1 MVKAFSYV
9 RFSSG
14 RQAEGDSERRQIA
27 LAERY
32 AADHGLELDT
42 TFRDLGVSG
51 FRGSNRTK
59 GALARFIEAAG
70 TPMVPAGS
78 YLLIE
83 DFDRFS
89 REPVATALS
98 TFMKLIEAGITLVTL
113 MDQKVYSSDTLDDWT
128 ILITTLNSMS
138 TAHNESAKK
147 HARILEKWEQR
158 RQKGKRVDGL
168 KPAWIDIEQGKFVV
182 NKGRQAILTRI
193 FTEAANG
200 IGADKIARRLNADG
214 IASWGATRKDGSEP
228 SWGGTYIQ
236 NLLKG
241 RSVLGELQHHRRQE
255 NRRIPIGDPVI
266 DYYPPAI
273 THELYHAAKAGLA
286 ERSWN
291 NGRGRKGEFVTN
303 LFRGVVRCGTCGGNM
318 RVKAN
323 GRNRYQYILCAN
335 AARGTCKA
343 VRHHRYPEFEDQFLS
358 LITEVDL
365 GGDEAQ
371 DAASLNAKI
380 GELNHELTLQRARS
394 DSIAELMIATGNP
407 KFNEKL
413 VESQAEED
421 RIIKVLEC
429 LEKDL
434 MKLRAKVTPSA
445 HQEALGNLRRKMADK
460 NSDIYF
466 IRSKLSLSI
475 RAVTRMIEVAE
486 SGEAIVSLLDGAVY
500 RFVIADPRERFT
512 LIRGAMRVEGGI
524 IADQKDV
531 ASFKES
537 LGKTV

>member
-27 LAERY
+27 LAEKY

-70 TPMVPAGS
+70 TPMVPVGS
-78 YLLIE
+78 YFLIE

-98 TFMKLIEAGITLVTL
+98 TFLKLIEAGITLVTL

-138 TAHNESAKK
+138 TAHKESAKK
-147 HARILEKWEQR
+147 HTRILEKWDQR
-158 RQKGKRVDGL
+158 RLQGKRVDGL
-168 KPAWIDIEQGKFVV
+168 KPAWIDIENGKFVI
-182 NKGRQAILTRI
+182 NSGRQAILIRI

-200 IGADKIARRLNADG
+200 IGADKIARRLNADA
-214 IASWGATRKDGSEP
+214 IASWGAVRKDGSLP

-236 NLLKG
+236 NILKG
-241 RSVLGELQHHRRQE
+241 RSVLGELQHHKRDG
-255 NRRIPIGDPVI
+255 NRRVPIGDPVVG
-266 DYYPPAI
+266 YYPPTI

-286 ERSWN
+286 GRSWS

-303 LFRGVVRCGTCGGNM
+303 LFRGVALCGTCGGNM
-318 RVKAN
+318 RVKTN
-323 GRNRYQYILCAN
+323 GRKRYQYLLCAN
-335 AARGTCKA
+335 AARGMCET

-358 LITEVDL
+358 LVTEVDL
-365 GGDEAQ
+365 GGGNSD
-371 DAASLNAKI
+371 DSSIKAKI
-380 GELNHELTLQRARS
+380 GETNHELEIQRGRS
-394 DSIAELMIATGNP
+394 ENIAELMIATSNP

-413 VESQAEED
+413 VEAQVEEE
-421 RIIKVLEC
+421 RLIKALEI
-429 LEKDL
+429 LEKEL
-434 MKLRAKVTPSA
+434 LIIQTMVAPNA
-445 HQEALGNLRRKMADK
+445 HQEGLNDLRRKMADK
-460 NSDIYF
+460 NADLYS
-466 IRSKLSLSI
+466 IRSKVALSI
-475 RAVTRMIEVAE
+475 RAVTRRVEIRE
-486 SGEAIVSLLDGAVY
+486 SGEAIATLSDGAVY
-500 RFVIADPRERFT
+500 RFLIADPRERFT
-512 LIRGAMRVEGGI
+512 LVRGSTHIEGGI
-524 IADQKDV
+524 IVDDADA
-531 ASFKES
+531 ASFKEI
-537 LGKTV
+537 LLKTA